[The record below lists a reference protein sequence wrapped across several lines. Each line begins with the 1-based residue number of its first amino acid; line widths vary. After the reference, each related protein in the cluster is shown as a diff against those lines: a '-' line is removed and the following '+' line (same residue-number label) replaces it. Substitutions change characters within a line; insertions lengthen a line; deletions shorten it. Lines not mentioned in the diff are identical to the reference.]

1 LENYS
6 KKNEEVFTMNIK
18 SLWLVGILVG
28 VVSIGYFGYSTLGL
42 NTDKMSE
49 ENKPAKM
56 DTKETEAAMASSDA
70 KVVEE
75 LMNKGDMASDFELMD
90 TKGNVIKLSELKGQK
105 VYVKFWA
112 SWCSIC
118 LAGLE
123 EVDTLAAQSNGFKVI
138 TIVSPGSNGE
148 QSKEDFITWFEGVE
162 AKNLTVL
169 LDVKGDVANAYGVRA
184 YPTSS
189 YIGTDG
195 VLVKTQLGHSGNE
208 LIKEMM
214 MEVK

>member
-1 LENYS
+1 
-6 KKNEEVFTMNIK
+6 MNIK